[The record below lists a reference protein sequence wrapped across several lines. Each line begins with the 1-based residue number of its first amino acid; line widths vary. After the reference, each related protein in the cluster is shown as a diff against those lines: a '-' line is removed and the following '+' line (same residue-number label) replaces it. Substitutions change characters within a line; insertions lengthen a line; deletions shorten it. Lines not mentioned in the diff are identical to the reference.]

1 MRYRDTGRQ
10 QAPIAC
16 ILFLMI
22 VAGCVTAQSAQ
33 SRGVLIV
40 RTALQKPPA
49 PSAMPSECKLVN
61 ATPPVSR
68 SEFDLDGQHH
78 PFRDEQ
84 DRAAKA
90 GANLLLVRSRVV
102 VSRRDLDCPATSPI
116 TDCPA
121 TLGAWFDVVFER
133 YACPDNVAKAFVAA
147 QSRRTAAAQPPD

>member
-1 MRYRDTGRQ
+1 MRYRDGVRR

-16 ILFLMI
+16 VLFLMI
-22 VAGCVTAQSAQ
+22 VAGCFTAQSAQ

-40 RTALQKPPA
+40 RTALQKPPR
-49 PSAMPSECKLVN
+49 PSAMPSECTLVN

-68 SEFDLDGQHH
+68 SEFDLEGQHR

-102 VSRRDLDCPATSPI
+102 VPRRDLDCPAASPI

-121 TLGAWFDVVFER
+121 TLGAWFDVVFES
-133 YACPDNVAKAFVAA
+133 YACPDSVAKAFVAA
-147 QSRRTAAAQPPD
+147 RSRRTAPDQPPD

>member
-1 MRYRDTGRQ
+1 MMRYGDAVRQ

-16 ILFLMI
+16 VLFLMM

-40 RTALQKPPA
+40 RTALQKPPR
-49 PSAMPSECKLVN
+49 PSVMPSECKLVN

-68 SEFDLDGQHH
+68 SEFDLEGQHH

-102 VSRRDLDCPATSPI
+102 VPRRDLDCPAASPI

-121 TLGAWFDVVFER
+121 TLGA
-133 YACPDNVAKAFVAA
+133 
-147 QSRRTAAAQPPD
+147 